1 MCHRRPGPL
10 IEAIEEVF
18 AINGRL
24 AKLLIAFL
32 GCIPRNNGVIFL
44 QKVPLWYTG
53 LYYASTRDIPWDSL
67 VISLR

>member
-1 MCHRRPGPL
+1 
-10 IEAIEEVF
+10 
-18 AINGRL
+18 
-24 AKLLIAFL
+24 
-32 GCIPRNNGVIFL
+32 L